1 MPESTSP
8 MELVRPSLYRLP
20 EYVAALKRGWSAD
33 NIKGT
38 AASIEELAQIDKD
51 PQAFIDQLTDREAK
65 GPPIVLP
72 DGSSAPRLPGYH
84 LWLWDGEFCG
94 SIGFRWQPG
103 TSSLPSHVL
112 GHIGYAVV
120 PWKAGLGYATSAL
133 RLMLL
138 RAREEGLAHVEITM
152 EPENV
157 ASRKVVEANGGVLFE
172 RFQYPVQ
179 YGRKDGLR
187 FRIDL

>member
-8 MELVRPSLYRLP
+8 MELVRPSL
-20 EYVAALKRGWSAD
+20 
-33 NIKGT
+33 
-38 AASIEELAQIDKD
+38 
-51 PQAFIDQLTDREAK
+51 
-65 GPPIVLP
+65 
-72 DGSSAPRLPGYH
+72 
-84 LWLWDGEFCG
+84 
-94 SIGFRWQPG
+94 
-103 TSSLPSHVL
+103 HVL

-120 PWKAGLGYATSAL
+120 PWKTGLGYATSAL

-138 RAREEGLAHVEITM
+138 RAREEGLAYVEITM
-152 EPENV
+152 EPENL
-157 ASRKVVEANGGVLFE
+157 ASRRVVEANGGVLFE